1 MVAPSRHN
9 NKPVVRKGPLCIGAV
24 LLLVVP
30 IAIVNILSTTLDSKA
45 HLQRGDQL
53 VEHHAWKAE
62 QNPSSMR
69 GSNDKYTGP
78 SYTATRGTIVA
89 ETATAACEIH
99 PSGQLMLQVQDIV
112 QIVVVDTQEHL
123 WLVRVPSDDPKLLA
137 VPTNAGVDYKY
148 EPASGYLEPQ
158 TRKGPW
164 YVAQR
169 IVLQTFGLDPIPWSS
184 IQKVPLALDE
194 FGLLQGAIHSAEE
207 QSDWTF
213 LGRHVHSSER
223 GGGFVYMYL
232 VHNIQVPVVSS
243 QSPNMKSW
251 TISEVQEALLQGK
264 FPDARSVATMTMGLL
279 KYQQLQMNVA

>member
-30 IAIVNILSTTLDSKA
+30 IAIVNILSTTLDSKS

-53 VEHHAWKAE
+53 VEHQAWKAE
-62 QNPSSMR
+62 QNPSIR
-69 GSNDKYTGP
+69 GGNDKYTGP

-89 ETATAACEIH
+89 ETASAACEIH
-99 PSGQLMLQVQDIV
+99 PNGQLMLQVQDIV
-112 QIVVVDTQEHL
+112 QIVVVDTQENV

-137 VPTNAGVDYKY
+137 VPTSAGVDYMY

-158 TRKGPW
+158 TRKAPW
-164 YVAQR
+164 HVAQR

-184 IQKVPLALDE
+184 IQKGPLVLDE
-194 FGLLQGAIHSAEE
+194 FGLLQGAIPSAEE
-207 QSDWTF
+207 QSDWIF

-232 VHNIQVPVVSS
+232 VRNAPAVSF
-243 QSPNMKSW
+243 QGSPNLIPMTPSQ
-251 TISEVQEALLQGK
+251 VQEALLEGK

-279 KYQQLQMNVA
+279 KYQQFQMNVA